1 MVSSGGEKTSNT
13 FSRSPLGI
21 VAILIVAIAL
31 ISALVFFSTQTDS
44 GDGNDTSSNGSIDAG
59 RVAFKEGDFDTTEE
73 KLEAVIEKDPDN
85 AEAYKLLGLSY
96 EAKGKLTKA
105 ADAYKASLDA
115 DSDQPEVIYNL
126 AGILNQSGKTDEAT
140 ELMEKAVKI
149 DEDFM
154 AAKLFLGDL
163 YAKQGEVDYYFIC
176 RA

>member
-1 MVSSGGEKTSNT
+1 MAQSMPVELLLKKGT
-13 FSRSPLGI
+13 
-21 VAILIVAIAL
+21 A
-31 ISALVFFSTQTDS
+31 
-44 GDGNDTSSNGSIDAG
+44 
-59 RVAFKEGDFDTTEE
+59 EE

-96 EAKGKLTKA
+96 EAKGKFTKA